1 MMNAWVTSFL
11 MGVVFYGIGVV
22 DSALML
28 ASIGSLVAWS
38 IVNSKND
45 TNEIIDELDRIRK
58 TQLVQVYDGGDI
70 DEID

>member
-1 MMNAWVTSFL
+1 MMNAWITSFL
-11 MGVVFYGIGVV
+11 MGLVFYGIGVV
-22 DSALML
+22 DSSLMF
-28 ASIGSLVAWS
+28 AVIGSLVAWS
-38 IVNSKND
+38 IVNSNNS